1 MNNYMKKI
9 LVLLLLASS
18 SVMGQNAFEN
28 EIRNYEK
35 QDSIAL
41 PKKGQILFIGSS
53 SFRIWKTF
61 STDLAGISAINRGF
75 GGSTMTDALY
85 YFDRMVVKYA
95 PSTVVVYEGDNDLA
109 KGKSPEELAKEY
121 EDFSNR
127 LKKALPKTK
136 LVYLAVRPS
145 LSRIAIVDK
154 QKQFNGWLEKYC
166 KSQKGRFFL
175 DMHSP
180 FYLPDGTLMPD
191 IFVADRLHLNEK
203 GYQIFSAKIREFILN
218 KLR

>member
-1 MNNYMKKI
+1 MP
-9 LVLLLLASS
+9 A
-18 SVMGQNAFEN
+18 
-28 EIRNYEK
+28 
-35 QDSIAL
+35 
-41 PKKGQILFIGSS
+41 KGQILFIGSS

-61 STDLAGISAINRGF
+61 ATDLAGISAINRGF

-95 PSTVVVYEGDNDLA
+95 PSTVVVYEGDNDLN
-109 KGKSPEELAKEY
+109 KGKSPEDLAKEY

-145 LSRIAIVDK
+145 LARIAIVDK
-154 QKQFNGWLEKYC
+154 QKKFNSWLADYC

-180 FYLPDGTLMPD
+180 FYLPDGTVMPD

-203 GYQIFSAKIREFILN
+203 GYLIFSTKIREFILEK
-218 KLR
+218 KLH